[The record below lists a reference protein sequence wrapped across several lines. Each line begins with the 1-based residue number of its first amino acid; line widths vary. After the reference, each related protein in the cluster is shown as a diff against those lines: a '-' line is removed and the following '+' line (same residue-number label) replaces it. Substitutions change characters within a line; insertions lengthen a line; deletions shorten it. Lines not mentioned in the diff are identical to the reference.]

1 MPTPTYE
8 PVDGDI
14 NKLATM
20 NLAEVKAAAALAF
33 AGFKDEMIQLL
44 YELAIIGRVQ
54 RNHQLA
60 LQALTLICQVH
71 GWTQLGA
78 LSKPHKKP

>member
-1 MPTPTYE
+1 MPPKYE
-8 PVDGDI
+8 PIEGDI
-14 NKLATM
+14 NKLATI
-20 NLAEVKAAAALAF
+20 NLAQLKTAVGLLN
-33 AGFKDEMIQLL
+33 GFKDEMIGLL

-54 RNHQLA
+54 RNHQMA
-60 LQALTLICQVH
+60 LDALSLICQVR